1 MDKVFI
7 SYRRDDSGGY
17 ARAMYQ
23 HLVMRFGPN
32 AVFMD
37 LETLQPGLDFV
48 SQLRDILKSAK
59 VVLVLI
65 GKDWAGPRENG
76 TARINDPHDF
86 VRLEVALA
94 LEIGVPVVPV
104 ILGTAAMPPEVD
116 LPEDVRGLLRRHAMN
131 VTHPRFVADMEPLVS
146 LVANE
151 LGVATGW
158 GRVRRA
164 VASQWNSPMGVYR
177 MLCGINALLLVAL
190 LLDDWLNHSRLTIT
204 AVRAVF
210 GSLLSDNFMA
220 TALSLG
226 RVQDLLVG
234 ATGTAFVVAIVI
246 AAFRRFSQR
255 GLANGLLIAGLLQVL
270 FLCATV
276 VPSLV
281 TLWGPDYM
289 RSRVAEYAQ
298 NERLIAIVEVW
309 ACSVFGLMPLAL
321 VLASRHVRRLP
332 AIIVQP

>member
-1 MDKVFI
+1 
-7 SYRRDDSGGY
+7 
-17 ARAMYQ
+17 
-23 HLVMRFGPN
+23 
-32 AVFMD
+32 
-37 LETLQPGLDFV
+37 
-48 SQLRDILKSAK
+48 
-59 VVLVLI
+59 
-65 GKDWAGPRENG
+65 
-76 TARINDPHDF
+76 
-86 VRLEVALA
+86 
-94 LEIGVPVVPV
+94 
-104 ILGTAAMPPEVD
+104 
-116 LPEDVRGLLRRHAMN
+116 
-131 VTHPRFVADMEPLVS
+131 
-146 LVANE
+146 
-151 LGVATGW
+151 
-158 GRVRRA
+158 
-164 VASQWNSPMGVYR
+164 MGVYR

-190 LLDDWLNHSRLTIT
+190 LLDDWLNRSRLTQT
-204 AVRAVF
+204 AVLAVF
-210 GSLLSDNFMA
+210 GSLLSGNFMA
-220 TALSLG
+220 SALSPG

-246 AAFRRFSQR
+246 AACQRFSQR

-281 TLWGPDYM
+281 ALWGPDLM